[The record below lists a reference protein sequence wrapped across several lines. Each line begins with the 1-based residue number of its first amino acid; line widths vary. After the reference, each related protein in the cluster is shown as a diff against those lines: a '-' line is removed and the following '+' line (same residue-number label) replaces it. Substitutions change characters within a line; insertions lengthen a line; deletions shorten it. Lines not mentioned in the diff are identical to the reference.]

1 LAWESFLDP
10 LSTIIGIVVGG
21 FITFIASWFLQ
32 KQEFRNRRLDRARE
46 RVYGPL
52 AWELKKIHEQ
62 VKDFVSPNRQ
72 VAERIRNEEYLEWMI
87 ESGDLRAQI
96 AELYDR
102 ELTEYWE
109 NIRNLTRSI
118 AKKLDDDLLRQVRS
132 SFTPDQS
139 LEVRDETLRDCHT
152 KVDTIARGIASMAL
166 RNELRDT
173 EGMENM
179 RYSYE
184 QLHRRVP
191 TLEFSSLQDYWPRAT
206 TICQDERARAE
217 ETRKKL
223 QDEIEK
229 LQDAL
234 QKLLKPDC

>member
-1 LAWESFLDP
+1 LTWESFLDP
-10 LSTIIGIVVGG
+10 LSTIVGIAVGC

-32 KQEFRNRRLDRARE
+32 KQEFRNRSLDRARE
-46 RVYGPL
+46 KVYGPL
-52 AWELKKIHEQ
+52 AWELEKIHEQ
-62 VKDFVSPNRQ
+62 VKDFVSPDRQ

-87 ESGDLRAQI
+87 KSGDLRAQI

-102 ELTEYWE
+102 DLTEYAE
-109 NIRNLTRSI
+109 TIHSLTRAI
-118 AKKLDDDLLRQVRS
+118 VKKLDEDLRLQVTS

-139 LEVRDETLRDCHT
+139 LEVRDETLRDCHS
-152 KVDTIARGIASMAL
+152 KVDTIARGIASMML
-166 RNELRDT
+166 RNEPRDT
-173 EGMENM
+173 EGMERV

-206 TICQDERARAE
+206 TICHDERAKAE
-217 ETRKKL
+217 ETRKKV
-223 QDEIEK
+223 QDGIEK
-229 LQDAL
+229 VQQEL